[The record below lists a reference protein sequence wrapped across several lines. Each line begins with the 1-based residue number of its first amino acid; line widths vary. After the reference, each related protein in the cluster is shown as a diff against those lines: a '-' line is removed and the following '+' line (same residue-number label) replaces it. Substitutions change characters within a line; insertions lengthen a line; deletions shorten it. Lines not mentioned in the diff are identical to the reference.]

1 LVTLALSSSCHRC
14 GASTD
19 LQLLACRA
27 TGERQRPDANIDQN
41 LTIAAKYDIISVPT
55 MNVYQSGKVVKTIVG
70 TKRKAAIDRD
80 DLADFIAR

>member
-1 LVTLALSSSCHRC
+1 
-14 GASTD
+14 
-19 LQLLACRA
+19 
-27 TGERQRPDANIDQN
+27 
-41 LTIAAKYDIISVPT
+41 